1 MMNSKAMDTVDF
13 SDADLVAQSLA
24 GRREA
29 FGGIVA
35 RYQSLICSLIYSATG
50 SLTQSE
56 DLAQDTFITAWKDL
70 ANLRE
75 PAKLRPWLCQIS
87 RNLAFDALR
96 KQGREPS
103 HQAETLDAISE
114 SHSPDPS
121 PVQRAISKEEQEI
134 LWRSIEHIPE
144 IYREPLILF
153 YREHHSVES
162 VALKLDLTQ
171 DAVKQRLS
179 RGRKLLSEQ
188 VVAFVEGALE
198 QTNPGQAF
206 TVGVLAALPTL
217 TISAK
222 AAMLGAAAA
231 KGAASAKAAA
241 ATGVLGAILTPLLSF
256 FGLWLGYRASVDT
269 SRSEGERK
277 FNQRF
282 YRRLVGS
289 IAGFF
294 LVYLILVFCFRS
306 LVTDNHLLFVAL
318 MIGLVHAYIIA
329 VAVFSIE
336 AYHLRRTLLANLTPE
351 QSATM
356 PTKPLWEFR
365 SRQHLLG
372 LPLVHI
378 RIGDRLAEP
387 IKAWIA
393 AGDCAFGVLFAF
405 GGLAI
410 APISIGG
417 CAVGLFSFG
426 GLSIGALSLGG
437 CAVGI
442 WVFGGL
448 AMGWQAFGGC
458 AIAWNAAWGGYAI
471 ARDFAIGGLV
481 HAAQAN
487 NQMAI
492 QVIQTN
498 PFFRIS
504 GRTLPY
510 LLWMNMIW
518 VIPMMVS
525 ARVAKYGR
533 RREKQNS
540 QASTFSK

>member
-1 MMNSKAMDTVDF
+1 MNYKAMNTLDF

-50 SLTQSE
+50 NLTQSE
-56 DLAQDTFITAWKDL
+56 DLAQDTFIAAWKEL
-70 ANLRE
+70 GNLRE
-75 PAKLRPWLCQIS
+75 PAKLRSWLCQIS
-87 RNLAFDALR
+87 RNLACDTLR
-96 KQGREPS
+96 KQGRDPS
-103 HQAETLDAISE
+103 HEAESLGAISE
-114 SHSPDPS
+114 SHSPEPS

-134 LWRSIEHIPE
+134 LWHCIEHIPE

-153 YREHHSVES
+153 YREHQSVES
-162 VALKLDLTQ
+162 VALKLELSE

-188 VVAFVEGALE
+188 MMAFVEGALE
-198 QTNPGQAF
+198 RTKPGQVF

-217 TISAK
+217 TISSK
-222 AAMLGAAAA
+222 AAMLGAAVA
-231 KGAASAKAAA
+231 KSGASAKAAM
-241 ATGVLGAILTPLLSF
+241 ATGALGAMLSPLLGF
-256 FGLWLGYRASVDT
+256 FGLWLGYRASVDS

-282 YRRLVGS
+282 SLRLVGA
-289 IAGFF
+289 ITGFF
-294 LVYLILVFCFRS
+294 LIYIILVFCFRS
-306 LVTDNHLLFVAL
+306 LVTDNHLLFVTL
-318 MIGLVHAYIIA
+318 MIGLVLAYIIA

-336 AYHLRRTLLANLTPE
+336 AYRLRRKLLANLTPE

-356 PTKPLWEFR
+356 PTKPLWEYR

-372 LPLVHI
+372 LPLVHL
-378 RIGDRLAEP
+378 RVGDRLAEP
-387 IKAWIA
+387 IRAWIA

-405 GGLAI
+405 GGLAV
-410 APISIGG
+410 APVSIGG
-417 CAVGLFSFG
+417 CALGLLSFG

-437 CAVGI
+437 CAVGV

-458 AIAWNAAWGGYAI
+458 AIAWSAAWGGYAI
-471 ARDFAIGGLV
+471 AHDFAMGGLV

-487 NQMAI
+487 NQKAI
-492 QVIQTN
+492 QFIQAN
-498 PFFRIS
+498 AFFRIS

-510 LLWMNMIW
+510 LLWMNMVW

-525 ARVAKYGR
+525 ARVAAHAR
-533 RREKQNS
+533 RREKQNL
-540 QASTFSK
+540 QASITG